1 MSRWKIVAVETSIP
15 AGASSP
21 TPAIAM
27 SPFSPDPVRADTRD
41 VVEGDRT
48 GAWAAAA
55 VLVIAVV
62 LASGAVG

>member
-1 MSRWKIVAVETSIP
+1 MNTLP
-15 AGASSP
+15 
-21 TPAIAM
+21 
-27 SPFSPDPVRADTRD
+27 PDPDVHLPRAG
-41 VVEGDRT
+41 EGPRA

>member
-1 MSRWKIVAVETSIP
+1 MRHLPHDTEAD
-15 AGASSP
+15 A
-21 TPAIAM
+21 
-27 SPFSPDPVRADTRD
+27 RAD
-41 VVEGDRT
+41 VGGDRT

>member
-1 MSRWKIVAVETSIP
+1 MIHMSEESDAAQACTERNDHHA
-15 AGASSP
+15 
-21 TPAIAM
+21 
-27 SPFSPDPVRADTRD
+27 
-41 VVEGDRT
+41 